1 MKRFEFDSKLQRMS
15 VVVKNML
22 DGDVRAYVKGSPEKI
37 AELCSKS
44 SLPADYEQ
52 KLAKSTQKG
61 LRVIAIAVKLFENID
76 SMEIQ
81 SLKRDHVENDL
92 HFLGFLVMENKLKEQ
107 TCETIDTLNDC

>member
-1 MKRFEFDSKLQRMS
+1 MWVFHCQQPRPPPLLGAAPPSGQ
-15 VVVKNML
+15 
-22 DGDVRAYVKGSPEKI
+22 
-37 AELCSKS
+37 SKS

-52 KLAKSTQKG
+52 QLAKSTQKG